1 MTQDEMSPSERAMYE
16 IVANSIR
23 ESLKDFVAQP
33 FNRAKIV
40 ECARQVLAQQAERFG
55 LGGGATHALV
65 APARAEGRPW
75 LWGLPCMGSPEV
87 PDDTV
92 VLARFA
98 TATEPVAAD
107 TDTPGQVTIQV
118 SFDVLRAWRVDWGSD
133 GEPTA
138 ADVIRVREV
147 EGP

>member
-1 MTQDEMSPSERAMYE
+1 MTQNEMSPSERAMYE

-33 FNRAKIV
+33 MNRDKVVAAV
-40 ECARQVLAQQAERFG
+40 TRTLAQQVERFG

-65 APARAEGRPW
+65 APARAEGRLW

-118 SFDVLRAWRVDWGSD
+118 SFDVLRAWRVDWGDS

-138 ADVIRVREV
+138 ADVIHVREV